1 MKIVHSDKPAFNIFT
16 LGQLDT
22 LEQACCT
29 VEHRLYISEMDYQK
43 GTVTL
48 GMHYD
53 NFDQDD
59 FIKVN
64 VASDSVPAA
73 FYDVYTCAYDRCI

>member
-1 MKIVHSDKPAFNIFT
+1 MKIVQSDKPAFNIFT
-16 LGQLDT
+16 PAQLDT
-22 LEQACCT
+22 LEQACRT
-29 VEHRLYISEMDYQK
+29 VEPRLYISEIDYQK

-59 FIKVN
+59 FMSVN

-73 FYDVYTCAYDRCI
+73 FYDVYTRAYERCI

>member
-1 MKIVHSDKPAFNIFT
+1 MKIVQSETPAFSIFT
-16 LGQLDT
+16 QEQLDT
-22 LEQACCT
+22 LEQACRT
-29 VEHRLYISEMDYQK
+29 VEPRLYISEIDYLK

-53 NFDQDD
+53 NFDQDN
-59 FIKVN
+59 FMSVN

-73 FYDVYTCAYDRCI
+73 FYDVYTCAYERCI

>member
-1 MKIVHSDKPAFNIFT
+1 MKIVHSEKPAFSIFT
-16 LGQLDT
+16 QDQLDT
-22 LEQACCT
+22 LEKACRT
-29 VEHRLYISEMDYQK
+29 VEPRLFISELDYQK

-59 FIKVN
+59 FMSVN

-73 FYDVYTCAYDRCI
+73 FYDVYTRAYERCI

>member
-1 MKIVHSDKPAFNIFT
+1 MKIVPSENPAFDIFT
-16 LGQLDT
+16 TALLDT
-22 LEQACCT
+22 LEQACRT
-29 VEHRLYISEMDYQK
+29 VEPRLYISELDYQK
-43 GTVTL
+43 GTITL

-53 NFDQDD
+53 NFDQAD

-73 FYDVYTCAYDRCI
+73 FYDVYTCAYERCI